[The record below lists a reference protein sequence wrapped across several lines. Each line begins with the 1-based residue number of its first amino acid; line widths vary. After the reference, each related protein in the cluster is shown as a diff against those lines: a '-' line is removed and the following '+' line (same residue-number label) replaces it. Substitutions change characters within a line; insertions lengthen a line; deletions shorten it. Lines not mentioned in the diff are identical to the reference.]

1 MSMHNPAPW
10 EVIDGR
16 EGADMETD
24 TIGHFRVEAVKMCF
38 SPLIARVGFDNLFG
52 SEHDEETGFANACLV
67 AAAPEMHELLFEIK
81 EARDKYVRSM
91 RSEKM
96 WAAFEKLDEVLAKAE
111 GRDA

>member
-1 MSMHNPAPW
+1 MSAHTPEPW

-38 SPLIARVGFDNLFG
+38 SPLIARVGFDNLF
-52 SEHDEETGFANACLV
+52 SPEHGEETGFANACLI
-67 AAAPEMHELLFEIK
+67 AAGPKLLAACKRAEFILTDPENDPPPAVK
-81 EARDKYVRSM
+81 RV
-91 RSEKM
+91 
-96 WAAFEKLDEVLAKAE
+96 LDQLGMAINKAE